1 MYVSHLKALH
11 ATVHSYTS
19 SYALYLPRA
28 ICASP
33 ASRSAQNRAS
43 LRASEQQDGNWV
55 RKEWKF
61 SVVWLSKL
69 GPAARTLKG
78 VPNLGEPIRARSR
91 KPDKAWCA
99 QAVRQIQTHPNRIVL
114 FRRDY
119 HTTQQ
124 NGIRTR
130 LQELRRSLAEVRSPH
145 RWTGEPAVL
154 DHPSSSAGG

>member
-1 MYVSHLKALH
+1 MLLCTAISLHTSSVSHALH
-11 ATVHSYTS
+11 
-19 SYALYLPRA
+19 LPRA
-28 ICASP
+28 ICASS

-43 LRASEQQDGNWV
+43 LCASEQQVGNRV
-55 RKEWKF
+55 RKEWRS

-114 FRRDY
+114 FLRDY

-130 LQELRRSLAEVRSPH
+130 LQELRRSLSEVRSPH

-154 DHPSSSAGG
+154 DHPSISAGG